1 MKIEHIN
8 GADRAYLARA
18 YSSFMKRYDTYGV
31 FIEKSL
37 SLLGREGRFGMIIPS
52 TLLNNL
58 SFRRL
63 RKLLLKSAAIESIVN
78 LGGKI
83 FKGVNND
90 TLILILKKDV
100 LGKTLTQVKEVLQYG
115 SGMDGAKEVG
125 AKDLRSAA
133 KPPDYLFELRTS
145 IVGDAILNKMEKENP
160 RVKEICSIFQGLVTG
175 SNPAF
180 IVTPMTIKKEKL
192 EKELCKHTVFG
203 DETPRYGKPEPKTL
217 VIYLTKESDLDK
229 CPKIAAHLYPYRNF
243 LEKKREVVLGRQP
256 WYSLHWPRDQ
266 ANFERSPKILVQTIR
281 NLSLKRR
288 IVATIDLDG
297 LYADHTL
304 NVIYTTQDK
313 YDLRYILGILNSKL
327 TNFMFL
333 KKYID
338 INIKGVYLA
347 DIPIRA
353 IEFSSVASVDQHNL
367 MIRLV
372 DKIMELNCKF
382 SGAKTPI
389 ERELYQRQITATEK
403 EIDQLVYQLYGLT
416 VEEVKA
422 VEEAN

>member
-1 MKIEHIN
+1 MGFPH
-8 GADRAYLARA
+8 
-18 YSSFMKRYDTYGV
+18 
-31 FIEKSL
+31 
-37 SLLGREGRFGMIIPS
+37 
-52 TLLNNL
+52 
-58 SFRRL
+58 
-63 RKLLLKSAAIESIVN
+63 
-78 LGGKI
+78 
-83 FKGVNND
+83 
-90 TLILILKKDV
+90 
-100 LGKTLTQVKEVLQYG
+100 
-115 SGMDGAKEVG
+115 
-125 AKDLRSAA
+125 
-133 KPPDYLFELRTS
+133 
-145 IVGDAILNKMEKENP
+145 
-160 RVKEICSIFQGLVTG
+160 
-175 SNPAF
+175 
-180 IVTPMTIKKEKL
+180 
-192 EKELCKHTVFG
+192 
-203 DETPRYGKPEPKTL
+203 
-217 VIYLTKESDLDK
+217 
-229 CPKIAAHLYPYRNF
+229 
-243 LEKKREVVLGRQP
+243 
-256 WYSLHWPRDQ
+256 
-266 ANFERSPKILVQTIR
+266 
-281 NLSLKRR
+281 
-288 IVATIDLDG
+288 
-297 LYADHTL
+297 ADHTL